1 MNCVLFPPGW
11 GGVKKRKKKANR
23 RRQKFNNLLKN
34 PVLASWDGGRVKNK
48 SFISAINSHK
58 ILHRA
63 ISHQNEYEKAWN
75 EQIKRILN
83 RSLLPNKQKSK
94 PYYVRTYNTPT
105 LKFITTEER

>member
-1 MNCVLFPPGW
+1 MSYFLRRGE
-11 GGVKKRKKKANR
+11 GGVKKKEKKKESKPKKTKIQQFAES
-23 RRQKFNNLLKN
+23 

-63 ISHQNEYEKAWN
+63 IGHQNEYEKAWN

-83 RSLLPNKQKSK
+83 RSLLPNQTK
-94 PYYVRTYNTPT
+94 
-105 LKFITTEER
+105 I

>member
-1 MNCVLFPPGW
+1 MNCVLFPLGA
-11 GGVKKRKKKANR
+11 GGGGKKKRKKRKQANR
-23 RRQKFNNLLKN
+23 RRQKFNNLLKS

-83 RSLLPNKQKSK
+83 RSLLPNQTK
-94 PYYVRTYNTPT
+94 
-105 LKFITTEER
+105 I